1 MLKRW
6 LVPLLLVVALGLVA
20 LWNPPLGWLA
30 HTGSWLMVAA
40 ALALA
45 WAVRQHRSR

>member
-1 MLKRW
+1 MKRR
-6 LVPLLLVVALGLVA
+6 LIPLLLVIALGLVA
-20 LWNPPLGWLA
+20 LWNPPLDWLA

-45 WAVRQHRSR
+45 WAVRQYRSR